1 MGNYNKNNI
10 IKKRMLNKILELID
24 ESQFIAHLN
33 SNNKLCIIITIN
45 FIMK

>member
-24 ESQFIAHLN
+24 ESHCQFIAH
-33 SNNKLCIIITIN
+33 SE
-45 FIMK
+45 